1 MSAFTIQDAEKA
13 NIQLIADGS
22 KGSQAVHDLVVAY
35 QANRRSGTAHTKT
48 RGEVRGT
55 GKKMYRQKGT
65 GGARHGDRKAP
76 IFVGGGVAFG
86 PRNRSYAKTVPKKVR
101 TVALQ
106 RVLGEKI
113 NDSEVLSVKSF
124 EVASGKTK
132 DFVKALSA
140 ITDAPRVIII
150 GKEFSE
156 ETYRAERNLTQ
167 ALLQTAE
174 NVNIEEL
181 LFWGTVIIVDDAL
194 ETLAKRTA

>member
-35 QANRRSGTAHTKT
+35 QANRRSGTAQTKT
-48 RGEVRGT
+48 RGEVSGT

-65 GGARHGDRKAP
+65 GNARHGDRKAP
-76 IFVGGGVAFG
+76 LFVGGGVAFG

-101 TVALQ
+101 KLALR

-113 NDSEVLSVKSF
+113 NDGQVLSISSF
-124 EVASGKTK
+124 EISSGKTK
-132 DFVKALSA
+132 DFVNAVREV
-140 ITDAPRVIII
+140 TDAERVIIV
-150 GKEFSE
+150 GKSFTK
-156 ETYRAERNLTQ
+156 ETERAEQNLTW

-194 ETLAKRTA
+194 ETLASRTA